1 MFNLCFSVAQSG
13 RNPDSA
19 PNAAYIHQNTDRK
32 IYLFLTLV
40 EWAGF
45 AMVKN
50 GFMGERCG
58 LWTKPFSCPELIEF
72 DRKDTNINPAGRI
85 IMTDMVDSPP
95 PPQGQAYSG
104 SGYLCGNKNIRRA
117 EPRSLPTPLK
127 DMAAVIALE
136 AGPAPNV
143 AGRQTGSPGPAR
155 PWQSRWRECSW
166 SPRCPPRSP
175 RYPQWSPRAAP

>member
-1 MFNLCFSVAQSG
+1 MFSLCFSAAQSG

-32 IYLFLTLV
+32 SYLFLTLV
-40 EWAGF
+40 ECAGF

-58 LWTKPFSCPELIEF
+58 LWTKPFSCPGLIEF
-72 DRKDTNINPAGRI
+72 DGKDTNINPAGRI

-95 PPQGQAYSG
+95 QSQVHSG
-104 SGYLCGNKNIRRA
+104 SGRLCGNKKYPTSRA
-117 EPRSLPTPLK
+117 MFLTDTLK
-127 DMAAVIALE
+127 DVAAIIAPE
-136 AGPAPNV
+136 AGSAPSV
-143 AGRQTGSPGPAR
+143 AGQQTGSPGLAH
-155 PWQSRWRECSW
+155 PWQSRWRECPW
-166 SPRCPPRSP
+166 SPRCLPRLP

>member
-95 PPQGQAYSG
+95 HKARPTLVPGTFVET
-104 SGYLCGNKNIRRA
+104 KNIRRA
-117 EPRSLPTPLK
+117 EPCSLPILRKT
-127 DMAAVIALE
+127 
-136 AGPAPNV
+136 
-143 AGRQTGSPGPAR
+143 
-155 PWQSRWRECSW
+155 WR
-166 SPRCPPRSP
+166 
-175 RYPQWSPRAAP
+175 

>member
-1 MFNLCFSVAQSG
+1 MFSLCFSVAQSG

-40 EWAGF
+40 ECAGF

-72 DRKDTNINPAGRI
+72 DGKDTNINPAGRI

-95 PPQGQAYSG
+95 QGQAHSG
-104 SGYLCGNKNIRRA
+104 SGRLCGNKISDKPSHAPDRYPKNA
-117 EPRSLPTPLK
+117 
-127 DMAAVIALE
+127 AAVIAPE

-143 AGRQTGSPGPAR
+143 AGQQTGSPGPAH
-155 PWQSRWRECSW
+155 PWQSH
-166 SPRCPPRSP
+166 
-175 RYPQWSPRAAP
+175 

>member
-1 MFNLCFSVAQSG
+1 MFSLCFSAAQSG

-40 EWAGF
+40 ECAGF

-58 LWTKPFSCPELIEF
+58 LWTKPFSCPGLIEF
-72 DRKDTNINPAGRI
+72 DGKDTNINPAGRI

-95 PPQGQAYSG
+95 QSQVHSG
-104 SGYLCGNKNIRRA
+104 SGHLCGNKKYPMSRA
-117 EPRSLPTPLK
+117 MFLTDTLK
-127 DMAAVIALE
+127 DVAAIIAPE
-136 AGPAPNV
+136 AGSAPSV
-143 AGRQTGSPGPAR
+143 AGQQTGSPGLAR
-155 PWQSRWRECSW
+155 PWQSRWREYPS

>member
-72 DRKDTNINPAGRI
+72 DGKDTNINPAGRI
-85 IMTDMVDSPP
+85 IMTDMVDSP
-95 PPQGQAYSG
+95 ATRSG
-104 SGYLCGNKNIRRA
+104 PLWSQVKAIRA
-117 EPRSLPTPLK
+117 PL
-127 DMAAVIALE
+127 
-136 AGPAPNV
+136 
-143 AGRQTGSPGPAR
+143 R
-155 PWQSRWRECSW
+155 
-166 SPRCPPRSP
+166 
-175 RYPQWSPRAAP
+175 

>member
-95 PPQGQAYSG
+95 TRPGLLWFRVPLWKQKYPTS
-104 SGYLCGNKNIRRA
+104 RA
-117 EPRSLPTPLK
+117 MFLTDIPK
-127 DMAAVIALE
+127 DAAAIIALE
-136 AGPAPNV
+136 VGLAPNV
-143 AGRQTGSPGPAR
+143 VGRQTSLPGPAH
-155 PWQSRWRECSW
+155 PWQSRWRECPW
-166 SPRCPPRSP
+166 SPRCLPRLP